1 MASSTG
7 GVRWGKGITILV
19 MALVLV
25 ASGCSKNRND
35 TASGGGV
42 RAYDIFAQKFTYN
55 GVPASIPAGNIQ
67 LNFSNRESFSIVH
80 EMIVAA
86 LPAGKTKDD
95 IIQSAK
101 VKGCVGGGECES
113 QYLHF
118 GEIDDVS
125 TGATLSQVFDLPAGS
140 YFFACWQQGTAE
152 GGDNGPTHASIGMVA
167 TFTVT

>member
-1 MASSTG
+1 VAGSTPW
-7 GVRWGKGITILV
+7 VRWGRGIPALV
-19 MALVLV
+19 VALVLV
-25 ASGCSKNRND
+25 ATGCSKGRSD
-35 TASGGGV
+35 AGTGV

-55 GVPASIPAGNIQ
+55 GVPASIPSGNIQ
-67 LNFSNRESFSIVH
+67 LNFSNRESFPIVH

-101 VKGCVGGGECES
+101 VKGCVGGGPCES

-125 TGATLSQVFDLPAGS
+125 TGATLSQVFNLPPGN

-152 GGDNGPTHASIGMVA
+152 GGDNGPPHASIGMVQ